1 MEIGVAFRP
10 KGAFTTRYA
19 LIFIFRRFD
28 MLRVKDV
35 IRFFEVL
42 APPHLAEDWDE
53 VGLQIGDP
61 DRPLDTV
68 LLALDPSLEA
78 LLKTKSLEAQ
88 LMVTHHPLFFKPL
101 KRLHYH
107 DPVTQFVK
115 LALEHDIAVF
125 SAHTNLDATSGGVND
140 VLASVLE
147 IEVQDILSEDPV
159 ERMAKLVIFIP
170 EESLN
175 PLRQAIFSAGG
186 GRIGKYSGCSFN
198 LPGTGTYTPVEGAL
212 PFEGEVGVTSE
223 VDEVRVE
230 VLVPRDRIPEV
241 LAKAREV
248 HPYEEMAYDVIPLL
262 NPTHSGGT
270 GRLGKLP
277 EPMTLE
283 HLALRVSNRLGLERI
298 KFVGDR
304 LKPIRIVALCGGS
317 GASLYPYA
325 LRKSADVFITGEF
338 THHQALEASARGLAL
353 LDVGH
358 FASERPVLDEL
369 SIILERQF
377 KPLLPK
383 FRAVVFQEE
392 KDVFQYI

>member
-1 MEIGVAFRP
+1 
-10 KGAFTTRYA
+10 
-19 LIFIFRRFD
+19 

-35 IRFFEVL
+35 IGFLEVL

-61 DRPLDTV
+61 DRSLDSV

-78 LLKTKSLEAQ
+78 LHKAKSLEFQ
-88 LMVTHHPLFFKPL
+88 LIVTHHPLFFKPL

-140 VLASVLE
+140 VLARLLG
-147 IEVQDILSEDPV
+147 IEVQDVLAEEPS
-159 ERMAKLVIFIP
+159 ERMAKLVVFVP
-170 EESLN
+170 GDFQNL
-175 PLRQAIFSAGG
+175 LRQAIFSAGG

-198 LPGTGTYTPVEGAL
+198 LPGAGTYTPMEGAA
-212 PFEGEVGVTSE
+212 PFEGKVGVTSE
-223 VDEVRVE
+223 ADEVRIE
-230 VLVPRDRIPEV
+230 VLVPRDRIREAV
-241 LAKAREV
+241 AKAREV

-270 GRLGKLP
+270 GRWGKLS
-277 EPMTLE
+277 EPTTLE
-283 HLALRVSNRLGLERI
+283 HLARRISERLGLERI
-298 KFVGDR
+298 KCVGDR
-304 LKPIRIVALCGGS
+304 LKPIRTVALCGGS
-317 GASLYPYA
+317 GASLYPHA
-325 LRKSADVFITGEF
+325 LRKGADVFITGEF
-338 THHQALEASARGLAL
+338 TYHQALEASARGLAL

-358 FASERPVLDEL
+358 FASERPVLNEL
-369 SIILERQF
+369 SVILDRRF
-377 KPLLPK
+377 RPLLPE